1 MRLFARFWPFGRP
14 QSNPPAVGPQFHP
27 LESNRNPSKMY
38 WMFGA
43 PFSHIPV
50 YQCFSVF
57 PVVLN
62 DLWGINSRSFPYLK
76 DNDILMR
83 LPCGAL
89 LQGSHFK
96 EDSKR
101 NTDLSLQLYK
111 SIVGYGMWKILL
123 HMYSNEE
130 IEMLQISKRGGV
142 IEDKD
147 RHHLAIWHG
156 EIAVPPFLWSTFL
169 QGMTFDYSIVFFWR
183 IRRRD
188 SRSLQFY

>member
-1 MRLFARFWPFGRP
+1 
-14 QSNPPAVGPQFHP
+14 
-27 LESNRNPSKMY
+27 
-38 WMFGA
+38 
-43 PFSHIPV
+43 
-50 YQCFSVF
+50 
-57 PVVLN
+57 
-62 DLWGINSRSFPYLK
+62 
-76 DNDILMR
+76 MR

-147 RHHLAIWHG
+147 RHHLAI
-156 EIAVPPFLWSTFL
+156 
-169 QGMTFDYSIVFFWR
+169 
-183 IRRRD
+183 
-188 SRSLQFY
+188 